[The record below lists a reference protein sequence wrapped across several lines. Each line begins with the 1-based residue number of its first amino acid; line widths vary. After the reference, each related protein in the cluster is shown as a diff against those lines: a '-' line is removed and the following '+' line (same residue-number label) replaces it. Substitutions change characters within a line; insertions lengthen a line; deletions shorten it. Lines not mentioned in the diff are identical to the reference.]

1 MKVVIFCGGMGLRLR
16 EHEEQLPKPMIPIG
30 YRPMLWHVMRW
41 YAHFGHTEFILCL
54 GYKAD
59 AIKEYFLSYNEA
71 LTNDF
76 VLEKG
81 GREVTLLRSDID
93 NWRISFVDTGLTAN
107 VGQRLKAVERFV
119 GDDDVFLA
127 NYADVLTDA
136 HLPSMIDEFYRRD
149 AIAQMMTVQPN
160 YTFHLVDAD
169 DNGLVHHMKDVKEA
183 DLWINGGH
191 FVFRREVFDFIE
203 EGEELVREPFYRIMD
218 LGRLSA
224 YRHNGF
230 WVPLDTIK
238 EKQALDDMY
247 DRGVRP
253 WCVWEDE
260 PLAALDETP

>member
-119 GDDDVFLA
+119 GDDEVFLA

-169 DNGLVHHMKDVKEA
+169 ANGLVKHMKDVKEA

-203 EGEELVREPFYRIMD
+203 EGEELVREPFYRIMAQ
-218 LGRLSA
+218 GRLSA
-224 YRHNGF
+224 YRHDGF

-260 PLAALDETP
+260 PLAALDEP

>member
-30 YRPMLWHVMRW
+30 YRPMLWHVMRY
-41 YAHFGHTEFILCL
+41 YAHFGHTDFILCL
-54 GYKAD
+54 GYKSD

-81 GREVTLLRSDID
+81 GRQVTLLRSDID
-93 NWRISFVDTGLTAN
+93 DWRISFVDTGLTSN
-107 VGQRLKAVERFV
+107 VGQRLRAVRRFV
-119 GDDDVFLA
+119 GDDEVFLA

-136 HLPSMIDEFYRRD
+136 HLPSMIEEFHRRD
-149 AIAQMMTVQPN
+149 AIAQMMAVQPN

-169 DNGLVHHMKDVKEA
+169 SRGLVTKMRDVGEA
-183 DLWINGGH
+183 DLWINGGY
-191 FVFRREVFDFIE
+191 FVFRREIFDFIE
-203 EGEELVREPFYRIMD
+203 DGDELVREPFDRVMR

-224 YRHNGF
+224 YRHKGF

-247 DRGVRP
+247 NNGQRP
-253 WCVWEDE
+253 WCVWEADPAGSADE
-260 PLAALDETP
+260 A